1 MWLNPQSWCVISG
14 AATKDQ
20 AEKSMQTAFE
30 QLNTPNGLE
39 LMTPCYKEHAFDGAA
54 MLLFNPTTKENGGI
68 FCQPQGWAILAE
80 SLLGHGGRAFQYFKE
95 SCPAAYND
103 RAEIREVEPY
113 VHSQFIEGHETPQP
127 GRAHVHW
134 LTGTASTVMVG
145 CVEGILGLRPVP
157 EGLRISPAI
166 PAEWDGF
173 TMDKTFRGKQLHI
186 TVDNSA
192 HHEGGVQRILV
203 NGKEVSSEVLTDDIL
218 SDGAQITAVM

>member
-1 MWLNPQSWCVISG
+1 
-14 AATKDQ
+14 
-20 AEKSMQTAFE
+20 
-30 QLNTPNGLE
+30 
-39 LMTPCYKEHAFDGAA
+39 

-145 CVEGILGLRPVP
+145 CVEGILGLRPTP
-157 EGLRISPAI
+157 EGLHISPAI

-173 TMDKTFRGKQLHI
+173 TMDKVFRGKQLHI
-186 TVDNSA
+186 NVDNSA
-192 HHEGGVQRILV
+192 HHESGVSRILV
-203 NGKEVSSEVLTDDIL
+203 NGKETASDLLTDDML
-218 SDGAQITAVM
+218 TDGAEITVVM